1 MSSISNLAATRFADA
16 DFGTLD
22 ELKPAAIVILG
33 VPADSPAPQRSGTAA
48 GPLGLREASHAVLQP
63 YLSSR
68 SRTVTDIES
77 GRKTRLRCD
86 RAVLDI
92 GDLLACNP
100 WTSTVSQ
107 TVAKLVGEI
116 VSQEAMPL
124 LLGGDSRVVEA
135 LLDGLTIGG
144 DAPAC
149 IVLSNK
155 LIPVPNASNAY
166 LFVGINGL
174 QPATQWKTCRDAG
187 GIVLSAEHIHV
198 NGIEAA
204 IDTIDAYIFKNERLA
219 VCLDLE
225 ILDSGYAAGTPG
237 INVGGLTP
245 EQLTVMLSGIDL
257 ADKLAGIAAVNVAP
271 ALDPRGLTEFAAMEA
286 LLAILDTQLF
296 EDVST

>member
-1 MSSISNLAATRFADA
+1 MSSMSNLAATRFADA

-22 ELKPAAIVILG
+22 DLTPAAIAIFG
-33 VPADSPAPQRSGTAA
+33 VPIDPPAPQRSGTAA

-63 YLSSR
+63 YLSSP
-68 SRTVTDIES
+68 SQTVTDIET
-77 GRKTRLRCD
+77 GRKTRLRD
-86 RAVLDI
+86 DNAVLDI

-100 WTSTVSQ
+100 WTSTASQ
-107 TVAKLVGEI
+107 TVAALVGEI
-116 VSQEAMPL
+116 VSQKAMPL

-135 LLDGLTIGG
+135 LLDGMTVEG
-144 DAPAC
+144 DSPAC
-149 IVLSNK
+149 LILSNK
-155 LIPVPNASNAY
+155 LMRVPNASNAH
-166 LFVGINGL
+166 LFVGTNGL

-204 IDTIDAYIFKNERLA
+204 VDTIAAYIRQNQRFA

-225 ILDSGYAAGTPG
+225 ILDSGHAAGSPG

-245 EQLTVMLSGIDL
+245 QQLTAMLSGIDL

-271 ALDPRGLTEFAAMEA
+271 ALDPRGLTELAAMEA

-296 EDVST
+296 EDVTT

>member
-1 MSSISNLAATRFADA
+1 MSSISSLATTRFADA
-16 DFGTLD
+16 DLGTLD
-22 ELKPAAIVILG
+22 DLKPAAFVILG
-33 VPADSPAPQRSGTAA
+33 VPADSPTPQRSGTAA
-48 GPLGLREASHAVLQP
+48 GPLGSREASHAVLQP
-63 YLSSR
+63 YLSSP
-68 SRTVTDIES
+68 SQTVTDIKT
-77 GRKTRLRCD
+77 GRKTRLRGD
-86 RAVLDI
+86 SVVLDI

-107 TVAKLVGEI
+107 TVATLVGEI
-116 VSQEAMPL
+116 MSQKAMPL
-124 LLGGDSRVVEA
+124 LLGGDSRIVEA
-135 LLDGLTIGG
+135 LLDGLAAEG

-155 LIPVPNASNAY
+155 LIPVLNASNAH

-174 QPATQWKTCRDAG
+174 QPATEWKTCRDAG

-198 NGIEAA
+198 TAIEAA
-204 IDTIDAYIFKNERLA
+204 IDTIDAYVRMNERLA

-225 ILDSGYAAGTPG
+225 ILDSGHAVGTPG

-245 EQLTVMLSGIDL
+245 EQLTAMLLCIDL
-257 ADKLAGIAAVNVAP
+257 ADKLAGTAAVNVAP

-286 LLAILDTQLF
+286 LLAILDTKLF